1 MNIYIYIFFYYNFIA
16 LLKINVITFIV
27 LIIFITE
34 LKNNQLSILKNHILN
49 NENIKFKFT
58 FLQYYEISY
67 LNQYLSLCIY

>member
-34 LKNNQLSILKNHILN
+34 LKNNQLFILKNHILN

-58 FLQYYEISY
+58 FLQYYEIS
-67 LNQYLSLCIY
+67 

>member
-34 LKNNQLSILKNHILN
+34 LKNNQLSILKNHILK

-58 FLQYYEISY
+58 FLQYYEIS
-67 LNQYLSLCIY
+67 

>member
-58 FLQYYEISY
+58 FLQYYEIS
-67 LNQYLSLCIY
+67 